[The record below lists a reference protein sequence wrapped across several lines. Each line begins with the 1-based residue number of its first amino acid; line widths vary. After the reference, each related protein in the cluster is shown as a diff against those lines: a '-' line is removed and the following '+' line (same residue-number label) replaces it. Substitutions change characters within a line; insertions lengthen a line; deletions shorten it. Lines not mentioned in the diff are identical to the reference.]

1 MSTTNIKPVEDDL
14 FISVRNVMMLKS
26 EIKKIEEMMPGCH
39 LVPDSEV
46 EVIYTLDREYK
57 KVLASGKEVGKIQI
71 GNDLYFPVQIN
82 VASPVP
88 QFTGAVVQGRAD
100 RPAWFRL
107 RKAFVVK

>member
-1 MSTTNIKPVEDDL
+1 MSNKIQLVEDDL

-26 EIKKIEEMMPGCH
+26 EIKQIEEMMPGCK
-39 LVPDSEV
+39 LVPDTEV
-46 EVIYTLDREYK
+46 DLIYTLDREYK
-57 KVLASGKEVGKIQI
+57 KVRASGKEVGKIQI
-71 GNDLYFPVQIN
+71 GNDLYFPVQIK

-88 QFTGAVVQGRAD
+88 QFTGNTIDGRID